1 MKTLVKIIMLLE
13 NILILNL
20 CILLFSMI
28 CIILGNILNTVNSFL
43 KRRNIPIISKIAR
56 LLDLLCN

>member
-28 CIILGNILNTVNSFL
+28 CIILGNILNTVNSFF